1 MFPQKS
7 PFCPLFGPFYPH
19 FAIQSAFQSGRGQP
33 LSATQGK
40 RVATFAL
47 VTTVGPQPR
56 PARSTPGEP
65 GRAADRQAF
74 AAWFKRRSQLRG
86 AWGRRPKGD
95 APRSEAGAGGSLA
108 VSSPTPAT
116 PLLSPAK
123 IRELNHAAFASL
135 SYPTDRQVLRNP
147 HVGRPGFLVS
157 MSIHPRTAARPGR
170 HAGLLLT
177 PNCQRSLRTIP
188 TYIVYD
194 NVTQCFGH
202 EPLSGAMRFSQKPN
216 DRLHWLRT
224 EGPALSGSKET

>member
-1 MFPQKS
+1 M
-7 PFCPLFGPFYPH
+7 
-19 FAIQSAFQSGRGQP
+19 
-33 LSATQGK
+33 
-40 RVATFAL
+40 
-47 VTTVGPQPR
+47 
-56 PARSTPGEP
+56 PGT
-65 GRAADRQAF
+65 
-74 AAWFKRRSQLRG
+74 AWFKRRSQLRG

-202 EPLSGAMRFSQKPN
+202 ELLSGAMRFSVTARN
-216 DRLHWLRT
+216 
-224 EGPALSGSKET
+224 